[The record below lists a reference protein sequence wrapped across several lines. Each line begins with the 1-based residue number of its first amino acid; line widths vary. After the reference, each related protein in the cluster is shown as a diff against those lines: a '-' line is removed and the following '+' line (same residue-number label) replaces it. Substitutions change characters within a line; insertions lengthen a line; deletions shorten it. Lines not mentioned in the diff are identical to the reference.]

1 MKCEKCGATITSDD
15 SYVYYGRT
23 LCEDCYL
30 DRMAA
35 PKACDPWAVFL
46 AKKETEKNP
55 ILTPIQEHI
64 LKLIKEK
71 GPMTAEEMCKDLH
84 ISEEEFKIH
93 FTTLRHMELVG
104 ASKTGNE
111 IRYTTFEG

>member
-15 SYVYYGRT
+15 SYAYYGRT

-46 AKKETEKNP
+46 AKKEIGKNP

-93 FTTLRHMELVG
+93 FTTLRHMELVR